1 MRLTPAILVIAD
13 ISGYT
18 GFIRRREVSL
28 LHAEQIVSDLIEAL
42 VSGAE
47 RPLILNKLE
56 GDAALLYVES
66 GPEPRRTAAAV
77 VASLRAG
84 FEAFRARLQSIRSE
98 RSHCNCAAC
107 ANIGGLSLKAFVHSG
122 EIAIK
127 QLRQF
132 EELAGEEV
140 ILIHRLLKNQVASSE
155 YVLMTE
161 DFVALL
167 DAPPMHATVHVESV
181 EGLGEVPVRV
191 LLVDAESLSRL
202 SAPTGLIPARAGTH

>member
-1 MRLTPAILVIAD
+1 MRLTHAILVIAD

-56 GDAALLYVES
+56 GDAALLYTES
-66 GPEPRRTAAAV
+66 GPEPRRTAAEV
-77 VASLRAG
+77 LDSLRGG
-84 FEAFRARLQSIRSE
+84 FEAFRARLQAIRGE
-98 RSHCNCAAC
+98 RSHCNCSAC
-107 ANIGGLSLKAFVHSG
+107 ANVGALSLKAFVHAG

-132 EELAGEEV
+132 EELAGDEV

-155 YVLMTE
+155 YLLLTE
-161 DFVALL
+161 DFAALA
-167 DAPPMHATVHVESV
+167 DAPLAHGTRHVELA
-181 EGLGEVPVRV
+181 EGLGEVRVRV
-191 LLVDAESLSRL
+191 LPVDAAGLGRL
-202 SAPTGLIPARAGTH
+202 TARSAVIPTQVGTQ